1 MLKCD
6 CGTKTNTIRYKNG
19 KKTCQNCATLNL
31 SGQFLRRLEGEAR
44 YYAKDILQPKDKD
57 FKEVY
62 GEGRNT
68 KQRKKAY

>member
-6 CGTKTNTIRYKNG
+6 CGHKTNILRYKGG
-19 KKTCQNCATLNL
+19 KKTCDNCDTINL
-31 SGQFLRRLEGEAR
+31 SGRFLRLLEGEAR

-62 GEGRNT
+62 GEGRNIKT
-68 KQRKKAY
+68 SHR